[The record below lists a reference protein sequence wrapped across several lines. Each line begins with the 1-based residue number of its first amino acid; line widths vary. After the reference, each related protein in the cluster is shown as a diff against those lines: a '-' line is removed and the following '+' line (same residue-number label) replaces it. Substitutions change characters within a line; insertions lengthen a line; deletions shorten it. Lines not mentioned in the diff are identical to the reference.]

1 MNQKTALV
9 VLLFWLSTVGNL
21 MCQDYFPIDPG
32 TEWTYGNAHP
42 STPNM
47 TMYIGQ
53 EPVDWNGESYR
64 QMRTLTV
71 GDSAGQE
78 SVPSVL
84 LRKGKKGNL
93 YGINL
98 AISDEEFLFFPGKPE
113 VGFSWTGL
121 SGLSR
126 ITSTK
131 GSIETPEGTFENC
144 IVVESISGGSKAY
157 AYYQENKGM
166 VAMTL
171 EDKLLMYLIE

>member
-1 MNQKTALV
+1 
-9 VLLFWLSTVGNL
+9 
-21 MCQDYFPIDPG
+21 
-32 TEWTYGNAHP
+32 
-42 STPNM
+42 
-47 TMYIGQ
+47 
-53 EPVDWNGESYR
+53 
-64 QMRTLTV
+64 
-71 GDSAGQE
+71 
-78 SVPSVL
+78 L
-84 LRKGKKGNL
+84 LRKGRKGNL

-131 GSIETPEGTFENC
+131 GRINTPEGIFENC
-144 IVVESISGGSKAY
+144 VVVESISGGAKAY

-171 EDKLLMYLIE
+171 EDRLLMYLIE

>member
-1 MNQKTALV
+1 MFQKI
-9 VLLFWLSTVGNL
+9 LLPIFIILASFANG
-21 MCQDYFPIDPG
+21 QDYFPIDPG
-32 TEWTYGNAHP
+32 TEWTYGNARP

-47 TMYIGQ
+47 KMYIGQ
-53 EPVDWNGESYR
+53 ESVEWNGKSYQ

-71 GDSAGQE
+71 VDSAGQE

-98 AISDEEFLFFPGKPE
+98 AISEEEYLFFPGKPE
-113 VGFSWTGL
+113 AGFSWTGL

-126 ITSTK
+126 ITSTT
-131 GSIETPEGTFENC
+131 GTIETPVGTFVDC
-144 IVVESISGGSKAY
+144 IIVESIAGTAKAY
-157 AYYQENKGM
+157 SYYQENKGM

-171 EDKLLMYLIE
+171 EDRLLMYLVE